1 MSRRSAAGEIW
12 ADAIPRAADEP
23 GDWIWQGLIKPGNV
37 TLLTSQWKAGKTTL
51 LSILLGLRVA
61 GAMLGGLA
69 VKPGT
74 TLVVTEEDLPLWDAR
89 GQKHAFGDSVCFFP
103 RPFKTIPT
111 EQEWQGLL
119 ERALTVN
126 REHGVDLVVIDPL
139 APFLRS
145 ENQARGMLEA
155 LLPLGQL
162 LRAGMAVGL
171 LHHPGRGE
179 RPLGQAARGSGA
191 LLGHVDISIDMRLP
205 RGDPLT
211 RRRRLFTLSRYP
223 TSPRQLLLELDETGT
238 LYTLV
243 AEPAQDPFEDHWETI
258 RLILAEAPQ
267 KVTRLDI
274 LEEWPHDFEQPSRT
288 TLWRRLDKAVEQGLV
303 SCEGKGSKSD
313 PFRYWLAEREAVWK
327 EDPFYVLFEAQRQQL
342 KLPFESL
349 SERKEKLRQAGES
362 RGGRAEEGE

>member
-1 MSRRSAAGEIW
+1 
-12 ADAIPRAADEP
+12 
-23 GDWIWQGLIKPGNV
+23 
-37 TLLTSQWKAGKTTL
+37 
-51 LSILLGLRVA
+51 
-61 GAMLGGLA
+61 
-69 VKPGT
+69 
-74 TLVVTEEDLPLWDAR
+74 
-89 GQKHAFGDSVCFFP
+89 VCFFP
-103 RPFKTIPT
+103 RPFETIPT

-126 REHGVDLVVIDPL
+126 REHGVDLIVIDSL

-223 TSPRQLLLELDETGT
+223 SSPRQLLLELDETGT

-243 AEPAQDPFEDHWETI
+243 AETAEDSFEDHWETI
-258 RLILAEAPQ
+258 RLILAKAPQ
-267 KVTRLDI
+267 KLTRLDI
-274 LEEWPHDFEQPSRT
+274 LTEWPAELDQPSTT

-303 SCEGKGSKSD
+303 LCEGKGSKSD
-313 PFRYWLAEREAVWK
+313 PFRYWLSEREAVWK
-327 EDPFYVLFEAQRQQL
+327 EDPLYVLIEAQRQQL

-349 SERKEKLRQAGES
+349 TERKEKLRQAGES
-362 RGGRAEEGE
+362 QGGRGEEGE